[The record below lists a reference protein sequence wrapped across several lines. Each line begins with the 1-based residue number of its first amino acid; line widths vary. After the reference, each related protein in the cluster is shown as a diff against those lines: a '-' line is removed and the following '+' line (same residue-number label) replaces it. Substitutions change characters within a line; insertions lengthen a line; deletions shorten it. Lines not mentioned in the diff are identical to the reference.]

1 MNTVQTGTKLC
12 KKQDSSCEY
21 AYIAHIHRSLI
32 AMTLSKQNPQKIEG
46 CLLCSKKEECHR

>member
-21 AYIAHIHRSLI
+21 AYIAHIRRSLI
-32 AMTLSKQNPQKIEG
+32 AMTLPKQNPQKIEG